1 MTSLSRI
8 STGLAAAWAGL
19 LLFTGQAAAAPLEI
33 YGRLPLMEDVRLS
46 PDGTMIAVA
55 MTDGEN
61 RVIVIRSLADNK
73 VVGGVR
79 AGETKVRDIRWAG
92 SDYLLVTTSQT
103 ALVRDLIGP
112 RREYMITIVY
122 DLATKRQRGLMDRT
136 ENSMNVVLSL
146 PRVRMFEGELVAIVE
161 GVNFVENQ
169 GRVGLFRVKLKSGA
183 TRTIEEGAQDT
194 DDWVIGADGLA
205 AAQTEYDQ
213 KSGSWKLR
221 LKSGRS
227 WRTVEEATLLID
239 RPWLGG
245 LGRDGK
251 SVLVGFTGEDGKP
264 LLQAYAP
271 DGDEPT
277 TTTALYDDLIH
288 DPISWALIGSSGL
301 VDDTY
306 RYSFYDP
313 RDDAAWKGVVKAY
326 PPTDR
331 VHLISWSDDRR
342 KIVVLVDSPV
352 DGPAYAL
359 VDLDKKAAT
368 WLGDQYAALRPSDI
382 SEVRA
387 ISYKAAD
394 GLTVTGYLTLP
405 RGKAAKGLPLVV
417 LPHGGPATR
426 DEPRFDWWAQALASR
441 GYAVLQP
448 NFRGSAGLGV
458 EFLEAGYGEWGRKM
472 QSDLS
477 DGVRDLA
484 ARGLIDPR
492 RVCIVGASY
501 GGYAA
506 LAGVTL
512 DTGVYRCAAAVAGV
526 YDLRRFL
533 EAERQAYGSTEN
545 NALRYWSRFL
555 GVDGRKDPDLDAL
568 SPAKLAARADAP
580 VLLIHGKDDTV
591 VLYEQ
596 SRIMAD
602 ALKKAGKPV
611 ELVTLHGE
619 DHWLSRGDTRLQML
633 TAVVAFLEKH
643 NPPE

>member
-1 MTSLSRI
+1 MNILSRI
-8 STGLAAAWAGL
+8 SAGLAAAWLGL
-19 LLFTGQAAAAPLEI
+19 LLFTGPVAAAPLET
-33 YGRLPLMEDVRLS
+33 YGRLPLMEEVRLS

-61 RVIVIRSLADNK
+61 RVIVIRRLEDNK
-73 VVGGVR
+73 VIGGVR
-79 AGETKVRDIRWAG
+79 AGDTKIRDIRWAG

-103 ALVRDLIGP
+103 ALVRDLTGP

-122 DLATKRQRGLMDRT
+122 DLATKRQRGLMDRA

-161 GVNFVENQ
+161 GMNFVENR
-169 GRVGLFRVKLKSGA
+169 GRVGLFRVKLKSGV
-183 TRTIEEGAQDT
+183 TRIIEDGEENT
-194 DDWVIGADGLA
+194 NDWVVGADGLA

-213 KSGSWKLR
+213 KSGAWKLR
-221 LKSGRS
+221 LRSGRS

-251 SVLVGFTGEDGKP
+251 SVLVGSTGEDGKP
-264 LLQAYAP
+264 ILQAYAP
-271 DGDEPT
+271 EGGGPT
-277 TTTALYDDLIH
+277 MTTALYEDLIH
-288 DPISWALIGSSGL
+288 DPVSWALIGSAGL
-301 VDDTY
+301 VGDDY

-313 RDDAAWKGVVKAY
+313 RDDAVWKGVVKAY
-326 PPTDR
+326 PATDR

-352 DGPAYAL
+352 EGPAYAL
-359 VDLDKKAAT
+359 VDLDRKSAA
-368 WLGDQYAALRPSDI
+368 WLGDEYAALKPADI
-382 SEVRA
+382 SEVSA
-387 ISYKAAD
+387 FSYKAAD
-394 GLTVTGYLTLP
+394 GLTITGYLTLP
-405 RGKAAKGLPLVV
+405 RGKAAKDLPLVV

-426 DEPRFDWWAQALASR
+426 DEPGFDWWAQALASR

-472 QSDLS
+472 QTDLS
-477 DGVRDLA
+477 DGVRALA
-484 ARGLIDPR
+484 AKGTIDPR

-512 DTGVYRCAAAVAGV
+512 ETGVYRCAAAVAGV

-533 EAERQAYGSTEN
+533 EAERQAYGSSEN
-545 NALRYWSRFL
+545 SALRYWSRFL

-568 SPAKLAARADAP
+568 SPAKLAAKADVP
-580 VLLIHGKDDTV
+580 VLLVHGKDDTV
-591 VLYEQ
+591 VLFEQ

-611 ELVTLHGE
+611 ELVTLQGE

-633 TAVVAFLEKH
+633 KAIVAFLETH
-643 NPPE
+643 NPPA